1 MAGYKIALADEH
13 LMFLEGVK
21 AFLTNSVE
29 MQLEV
34 SAISQSGED
43 LIDYLENNQID
54 LIFTEIN
61 FRGYDPENYLEE
73 IKKNSDK
80 VKIVVLSAY
89 GDTNLVKSCFK
100 AGADGY
106 VLKKSKPEILLDCIK
121 SVVQGNIFIG
131 ENLKVSPELN
141 GSIQDKEQDELKK
154 KRIPID
160 RFSVRQSI
168 TRREL
173 EILELICSGN
183 SNKKISELLFISE
196 HTASVHRKHILKK
209 LGVTNSQEL
218 TEFVAEF
225 EILK

>member
-13 LMFLEGVK
+13 LMFLEGIK
-21 AFLTNSVE
+21 EFLTNSVE

-34 SAISQSGED
+34 AALSQSGED
-43 LIDYLENNQID
+43 LIDIIQNNQID

-61 FRGYDPENYLEE
+61 FRGFDPENYIGE
-73 IKKNSDK
+73 IKKKSEK
-80 VKIVVLSAY
+80 AKIVVLSAY

-141 GSIQDKEQDELKK
+141 GDYLNKEQVELKK

-160 RFSVRQSI
+160 RFAVRQII

-173 EILELICSGN
+173 EILELICAGN

-209 LGVTNSQEL
+209 LGVVNSQEL
-218 TEFVAEF
+218 IEFVAEF